1 MPSNPVGRT
10 AEPGGDRVYVVRIAP
25 EWDGKDSMVTLYSS
39 GSSCSSG
46 YIIAHGA
53 LGTQGRFC
61 RSQRRAGAH
70 MCMGILYVTP
80 TGAPAPAETVIVRVF
95 VPQPRTPT
103 VPAGASPS
111 HRVAK
116 VHNGCS
122 ARRSWSLSSRVPYGA
137 SVRFTTETLH
147 GILSGCWVSTATES
161 PSVHGDAD
169 SLAQQ

>member
-1 MPSNPVGRT
+1 M
-10 AEPGGDRVYVVRIAP
+10 
-25 EWDGKDSMVTLYSS
+25 TLYSS
-39 GSSCSSG
+39 GSLCSSG

-53 LGTQGRFC
+53 LGAQGRFC

-95 VPQPRTPT
+95 VPQPRAPT

-147 GILSGCWVSTATES
+147 GGVGLCPAVCRTVHPFGSQRRLCTGYSAGAG
-161 PSVHGDAD
+161 VHGNRIPVG
-169 SLAQQ
+169 SQGR